1 LNKRNKLRLLLIFI
15 IIGFVISPAFADET
29 TINLDSNTPYIDIPI
44 QATEPTTITI
54 QTTNGTPQT
63 NPSFIDSWIELWQDV
78 NKLRADD
85 DGAHSGTNVLASFIT
100 TPIDAGIYFIRAT
113 SFAWMASN
121 QTQLPTG
128 SYVLTWSGVA
138 TIPTPTPTPTPTET
152 ITPTPEP
159 TSLPSDT
166 PSATPSETPTP
177 EETISSLPVIPYEP
191 PAPNDNLSNVEL
203 TPTPEPSDTNFETNL
218 IQDIQQIEP
227 IQELVEEE
235 LQDIPIDTP
244 LVTEN
249 ITPQIELQVPE
260 FFANILGA
268 EQVMQTLENVL
279 SVGLDMTPEEREESQ
294 AVVISAV
301 LLQQISTS
309 IVRRI
314 K

>member
-1 LNKRNKLRLLLIFI
+1 MNRRTKLRLLLIFI

-29 TINLDSNTPYIDIPI
+29 TINLDSNTPYVDIPI
-44 QATEPTTITI
+44 EATEPTTITI
-54 QTTNGTPQT
+54 ETSNGTPQT
-63 NPSFIDSWIELWQDV
+63 NPSFIDSWIELWQGAT
-78 NKLRADD
+78 KLRADD
-85 DGAHSGTNVLASFIT
+85 DSAHSNTNVLASFIS
-100 TPIDAGIYFIRAT
+100 TPIDAGVYFIRAT

-128 SYVLTWSGVA
+128 SYLLTWSGVA

-159 TSLPSDT
+159 TSSPSDMPSVEPSQT
-166 PSATPSETPTP
+166 PVP
-177 EETISSLPVIPYEP
+177 EETSYVPVIPNEP
-191 PAPNDNLSNVEL
+191 PAPNDNLL
-203 TPTPEPSDTNFETNL
+203 TLEPTPIPEPSNTNFETIEL
-218 IQDIQQIEP
+218 IEP
-227 IQELVEEE
+227 QEVVIEEIQPVLEN
-235 LQDIPIDTP
+235 PIATP
-244 LVTEN
+244 LLEEN

-260 FFANILGA
+260 LFASIPGV

-279 SVGLDMTPEEREESQ
+279 SVGLDMTPEQREESQ
-294 AVVISAV
+294 AVVVSTI